1 MKIDTIT
8 RINNYI
14 ESLIKSRNINQ
25 LEAYIANIN
34 FSISL
39 NLFNTKWKPSDNDK
53 KNWLAVLLA
62 TISVKRQLYQRP
74 TLYKFMTRFCS
85 EKELEFLE

>member
-8 RINNYI
+8 RINNHI

-25 LEAYIANIN
+25 LEAYIASIN

-39 NLFNTKWKPSDNDK
+39 NLSVSVGFTTSLYANDFSHFQSIK
-53 KNWLAVLLA
+53 AV
-62 TISVKRQLYQRP
+62 IID
-74 TLYKFMTRFCS
+74 MHG
-85 EKELEFLE
+85 